1 MNYRSDVVRRT
12 RSSSPLPGEAV
23 FRSAEERSF
32 APARDADARE
42 GAPAALVVAAGEAT
56 RAAAGGVLHSAGFA
70 VTYAVDGLEG
80 VMLACS
86 EPFDLVL
93 MHAALPFLDGLE
105 ATRRIRRLERRR
117 RAPRSHL
124 IVVSEEGAEH
134 DRALAFE
141 AGADGQV
148 TNPIEPR
155 LIMTAALQVLRRQH
169 ATPA

>member
-1 MNYRSDVVRRT
+1 MNHRSDDVRRT
-12 RSSSPLPGEAV
+12 RSSSPMPGEAA

-32 APARDADARE
+32 GPTRE
-42 GAPAALVVAAGEAT
+42 REDPPAALVVAAGEAT

-70 VTYAVDGLEG
+70 VTYAVDGPEG

-86 EPFDLVL
+86 EPFDLIL

-124 IVVSEEGAEH
+124 IVVSEEGAEQ
-134 DRALAFE
+134 DRSLAFE

-155 LIMTAALQVLRRQH
+155 LIMTAALQVLRRQQ
-169 ATPA
+169 ASALA